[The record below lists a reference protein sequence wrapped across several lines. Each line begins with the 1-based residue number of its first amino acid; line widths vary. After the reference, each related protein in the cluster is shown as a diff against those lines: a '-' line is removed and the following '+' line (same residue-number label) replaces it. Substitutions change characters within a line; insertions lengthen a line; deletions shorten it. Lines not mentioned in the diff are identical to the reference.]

1 MQELLNY
8 VKIFMVIYM
17 LLSCKNIEKSF
28 QGIPILKNISFKI
41 EKGEKIAIIG
51 VNGAGKSTLLKI
63 LTKELDHDAGILS
76 YSPSISIGYLS
87 QHQDLSQHKTIYEA
101 LLDEFKD
108 VIAMEQQLHVL
119 EERMSHDDDH
129 ESLYKQY
136 DFLLHAYQDKDGY
149 GYERKIRSVLIGLGF
164 PKEQFQQSIETL
176 SGGEKTRVALAK
188 LLLNMPDI
196 LLLDEPTNHLD
207 VMAIQWLENYLRNY
221 PKAIIMISHD
231 RYFIDQIASSILE
244 IEHGVSYQYVGS
256 YHQYAIEKKKRR
268 DIELKHYLDQQKQIK
283 KIQESI
289 DTLKSF
295 NREKSIRRAESKE
308 KQLQKIDV
316 LEKPL
321 DLPGTLRLPF
331 HIQKET
337 GHDVL
342 TVKNVAKSFDHPL
355 FSHCSF
361 EVHKHD
367 RVALIGPNGI
377 GKTTLLK
384 ILMHLLPLDSG
395 SIRYGSNVEIGYYD
409 QEQRSLSLHKTIFQ
423 EISDTYPRMT
433 NTEIRQTLAL
443 FLFKEEDVFKEISV
457 LSGGERSR
465 VVLAKLL
472 LSSANFLILDEPTN
486 HLDIYSKEVLEEALR
501 SFPGTILFISHDR
514 YFINTVATK
523 IVELGATSTHVYLG
537 NYDHYLEKR
546 NVDPSIQ
553 DDDKNMDYET
563 RKKEKARLRKKEN
576 EIKKWEEKISEL
588 ETYIQQQKSRLLEE
602 DILQDYVQYNDL
614 NQHIE
619 KLEEELNQ
627 YLETWEQ
634 LNESLEN
641 DV

>member
-1 MQELLNY
+1 M
-8 VKIFMVIYM
+8 
-17 LLSCKNIEKSF
+17 
-28 QGIPILKNISFKI
+28 
-41 EKGEKIAIIG
+41 
-51 VNGAGKSTLLKI
+51 
-63 LTKELDHDAGILS
+63 
-76 YSPSISIGYLS
+76 
-87 QHQDLSQHKTIYEA
+87 
-101 LLDEFKD
+101 
-108 VIAMEQQLHVL
+108 
-119 EERMSHDDDH
+119 
-129 ESLYKQY
+129 
-136 DFLLHAYQDKDGY
+136 
-149 GYERKIRSVLIGLGF
+149 
-164 PKEQFQQSIETL
+164 
-176 SGGEKTRVALAK
+176 
-188 LLLNMPDI
+188 
-196 LLLDEPTNHLD
+196 
-207 VMAIQWLENYLRNY
+207 
-221 PKAIIMISHD
+221 
-231 RYFIDQIASSILE
+231 
-244 IEHGVSYQYVGS
+244 
-256 YHQYAIEKKKRR
+256 
-268 DIELKHYLDQQKQIK
+268 
-283 KIQESI
+283 
-289 DTLKSF
+289 
-295 NREKSIRRAESKE
+295 
-308 KQLQKIDV
+308 
-316 LEKPL
+316 
-321 DLPGTLRLPF
+321 RLPF

-514 YFINTVATK
+514 YFINTLATK

-553 DDDKNMDYET
+553 DDDKNMD
-563 RKKEKARLRKKEN
+563 
-576 EIKKWEEKISEL
+576 
-588 ETYIQQQKSRLLEE
+588 
-602 DILQDYVQYNDL
+602 
-614 NQHIE
+614 
-619 KLEEELNQ
+619 
-627 YLETWEQ
+627 
-634 LNESLEN
+634 
-641 DV
+641 